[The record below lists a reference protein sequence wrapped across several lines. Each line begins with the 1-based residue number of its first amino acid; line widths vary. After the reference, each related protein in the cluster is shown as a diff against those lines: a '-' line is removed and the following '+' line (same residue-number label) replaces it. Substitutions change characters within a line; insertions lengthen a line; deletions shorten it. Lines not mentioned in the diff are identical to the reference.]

1 MMAALLQAN
10 QVALPMHE
18 RHDVCVPI
26 GRVWARNS
34 NDAVTWGLAIRPEA
48 VGLRLQIIS
57 SMQLRRHGGTRG
69 GRRRVGR
76 VGGRS
81 GG

>member
-26 GRVWARNS
+26 GVRVWARNS
-34 NDAVTWGLAIRPEA
+34 NDAVTWGLAI
-48 VGLRLQIIS
+48 
-57 SMQLRRHGGTRG
+57 
-69 GRRRVGR
+69 
-76 VGGRS
+76 
-81 GG
+81 